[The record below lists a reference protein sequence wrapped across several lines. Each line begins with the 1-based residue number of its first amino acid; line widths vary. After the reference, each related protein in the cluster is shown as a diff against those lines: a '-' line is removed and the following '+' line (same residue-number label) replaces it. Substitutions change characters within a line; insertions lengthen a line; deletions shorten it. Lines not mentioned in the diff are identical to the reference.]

1 MAKRTLPLTCAVLC
15 GFLLAGGA
23 SAQVV
28 HFGSVSSFAD
38 ASELDFSGDI
48 TYAVNVGGSTTP
60 VIGDAAFTTD
70 SVAGCS
76 VTAQNRADPWS
87 SRPDLGPTA
96 DDNALE
102 GMLHSIR
109 WSGAPRS
116 VDVELDVTAGRTYK
130 MQLLWTENYWNEPD
144 EHRLFDVQVEGALA
158 VDELDARAVTGEWT
172 QPQHSGAVYTH
183 ELVAPD
189 DKLSF
194 SVAPGGSAYDNN
206 PILNAFLIEDV
217 TPSAPEGV
225 IPEPGGLGLL
235 GLAVLAFRR
244 RRK

>member
-1 MAKRTLPLTCAVLC
+1 MVCAVLSC
-15 GFLLAGGA
+15 LLLAGGA
-23 SAQVV
+23 SAEVV
-28 HFGSVSSFAD
+28 HFGNVSSFGD

-76 VTAQNRADPWS
+76 VTAQNQANPWS
-87 SRPDLGPTA
+87 SRPELGPTA
-96 DDNALE
+96 DDDALE

-109 WSGAPRS
+109 WSGDPRS

-144 EHRLFDVQVEGALA
+144 EHRFFDVRVEGALA

-183 ELVAPD
+183 QLVVPD
-189 DKLSF
+189 DELSF
-194 SVAPGGSAYDNN
+194 SVDPGGSNYDNN

-217 TPSAPEGV
+217 TPPPAPEGG

-235 GLAVLAFRR
+235 GLGLVALRR
-244 RRK
+244 RRR